1 LDLCKPC
8 TNLHVTTVEKVF
20 ITNFWTSTKCAQ
32 INIWERSGLWS
43 RNFFSFQTYATMHK
57 SRWANIWEL
66 LQNHGS
72 IYYKEAGDLVCNTHN
87 KFKTWTL
94 NSWHLDTVCIWAIS
108 FSLFLL
114 LQSFESYNSFENLLS
129 ILGKRNWKNHSFHVP
144 FGSFFP
150 KHDKITCEVMSC
162 QTFKPLF

>member
-1 LDLCKPC
+1 MVRAALHKCFFGGWGLGEVSGVGIFFFWLLDLCKPC

-32 INIWERSGLWS
+32 SNIWERSGLWR
-43 RNFFSFQTYATMHK
+43 RNFFSFQTYAIMHK
-57 SRWANIWEL
+57 ARWANSWEL

-72 IYYKEAGDLVCNTHN
+72 IYYKGAGDLVCNTHN

-94 NSWHLDTVCIWAIS
+94 NSWHLDTACIWAIS

-114 LQSFESYNSFENLLS
+114 LQSFEVL
-129 ILGKRNWKNHSFHVP
+129 
-144 FGSFFP
+144 
-150 KHDKITCEVMSC
+150 
-162 QTFKPLF
+162 